1 MPDTIY
7 ERLRAHMKKRRP
19 ADFSITMGYLQN
31 YISGRSTEPD
41 WHGLHAE
48 MRSWARDANCQVI
61 IDEDTNIV
69 TFIAKE
75 EGEEGGDD
83 DDPYRPYQLTDFDQ
97 LLLSAVPAA
106 QLCQWWVKLNSW
118 KWPAEW
124 RPPTEP
130 WGAGMVVKP
139 DGFLHL
145 ETTRGGALMDA
156 IRNITGEE
164 VLLEAWRAA
173 NCQSKFDE
181 RATVHLLMQQHTL
194 HRTVINPETTGDGEW
209 LNLTHL
215 K

>member
-31 YISGRSTEPD
+31 YISGQSTEPD

-61 IDEDTNIV
+61 IDEDTDIV

-83 DDPYRPYQLTDFDQ
+83 EDPYRPYQLTDFDQ
-97 LLLSAVPAA
+97 LLLSAVPKA
-106 QLCQWWVKLNSW
+106 QLCEWWVKLNSW
-118 KWPAEW
+118 VWPEEW

-130 WGAGMVVKP
+130 WGAGMVAKP
-139 DGFLHL
+139 DGYLHL
-145 ETTRGGALMDA
+145 ETTRGGALMSA

-164 VLLEAWRAA
+164 VLLQAWRGAH
-173 NCQSKFDE
+173 CRSMFDE
-181 RATVHLLMQQHTL
+181 RTARHLIRRSFVEQVEM
-194 HRTVINPETTGDGEW
+194 INPEAVDGSGSID
-209 LNLTHL
+209 LTHL
-215 K
+215 S